1 MEIERETKI
10 IENRYAWYNTKATNK
25 THVLEI
31 QPRWKRACLSGSRI
45 IENRSVQ
52 KLKQEKSWEK
62 QDARCQNRA
71 KNWKKYLA
79 QTKWSH
85 LSFTLCHYI
94 FPFWTDHMS
103 NEENCLI
110 EGRSTSFHSNHWLFC
125 KYERYPVH
133 VLVFASEWKH
143 DWWLKAL
150 HSRGLEGLG
159 RILLCFRN
167 GFNCQT

>member
-1 MEIERETKI
+1 MHDTIQKPQIKHTFSKYNPGEKGL
-10 IENRYAWYNTKATNK
+10 AWAEAESLK
-25 THVLEI
+25 TD
-31 QPRWKRACLSGSRI
+31 RC
-45 IENRSVQ
+45 
-52 KLKQEKSWEK
+52 KSWSRRKVE
-62 QDARCQNRA
+62 RNRMPGV
-71 KNWKKYLA
+71 KTGQRTGKKYLA

-133 VLVFASEWKH
+133 FLVFASEWKH